1 MNLLC
6 CLPARTVAVVVA
18 AVLTAAAG
26 LSGCAG
32 LPEAPR
38 RPAALAAGAD
48 AQALAGS
55 QAAAAWPSAWLAP
68 LPHQGS
74 PEALARWW
82 QQFPD
87 PLLASLVQQA
97 QAAHPELQA
106 ALARLQQARAEARQT
121 EAERLPNATGSATA
135 QRGQALPTF
144 QTATTLQAQAALSWE
159 LDLFGAQ
166 RAQGRAAEAQVAAS
180 QAQWHAAR
188 VSLAADVASAYLGL
202 RQAQAQAWVAQ
213 RDEQAAA
220 QLAAWA
226 AQSRAAGLLSV
237 GDAALQATEQAAAQA
252 ILASRRAQ
260 VAQALQTLAL
270 LTAQPAAALQARLD
284 TPVPLGP
291 DGLPQLPPVPPFAWQ
306 ALPAATLAQRPD
318 LAAAHQQ
325 WLAALWAEQAV
336 AANAWPQLS
345 LQGLLGQARLSAGG
359 GSASGLV
366 FGLGPTLSLPL
377 FDGGQRA
384 GQREAAN
391 ARSAQAAAALEGR
404 WRTAVAEVENAATA
418 LQAASARQARL
429 DLVRQQWLAIA
440 RDARR
445 LAGAGLQSGPQR
457 VAAER
462 NAYAALGAYL
472 AVQDEQA
479 QAWVQL
485 YRALGGGWQP
495 SDPGPAPVAAGAPAR
510 AAAAGVAPTA
520 IAAAANATAPAQPLA
535 ARP

>member
-1 MNLLC
+1 MNLLRS
-6 CLPARTVAVVVA
+6 LPARALAVALCLP
-18 AVLTAAAG
+18 VLGG
-26 LSGCAG
+26 LSGCTG
-32 LPEAPR
+32 LPLGPR
-38 RPAALAAGAD
+38 GPAALAA
-48 AQALAGS
+48 AGS
-55 QAAAAWPSAWLAP
+55 PQPVAHAPAAAAWPAAWLAP

-74 PEALARWW
+74 TDALARWW

-87 PLLASLVQQA
+87 PVLATLVQQA
-97 QAAHPELQA
+97 QAASPELQS

-121 EAERLPNATGSATA
+121 EANRLPAVTGSATA
-135 QRGQALPTF
+135 QRGQAAPTF
-144 QTATTLQAQAALSWE
+144 QAGTSLQAQAALSWE

-188 VSLAADVASAYLGL
+188 VSLAADVASAYLAL

-226 AQSRAAGLLSV
+226 VQSRAAGLLSV
-237 GDAALQATEQAAAQA
+237 GDAALQATEQAVAQA
-252 ILASRRAQ
+252 NLASRRAQ

-291 DGLPQLPPVPPFAWQ
+291 DGLPQLAPVPPFAWQ

-359 GSASGLV
+359 SSASGLV
-366 FGLGPTLSLPL
+366 FGLGPTLTLPL

-384 GQREAAN
+384 GQRDAAN
-391 ARSAQAAAALEGR
+391 ARSAQAAAALEAR

-418 LQAASARQARL
+418 VQAASARQARL

-445 LAGAGLQSGPQR
+445 LASAGLQSGPQR

-495 SDPGPAPVAAGAPAR
+495 SDPGPAAVAAGASPQAE
-510 AAAAGVAPTA
+510 AAAVATTA
-520 IAAAANATAPAQPLA
+520 PAPAPAQPLA
-535 ARP
+535 TRP